1 MEKVVSYDNQFDLFF
16 IHKGFAPDEKF
27 KGNMVVGD
35 LVLDMSTK
43 MRVRGIEILNASQF
57 LNINDKLL
65 NNLADANFDANI
77 GKSSITIGL
86 ILKTKDNIQIPTK
99 IAVPI
104 EERIPKFKRN

>member
-1 MEKVVSYDNQFDLFF
+1 MDKYVSYNDQSDIFCV
-16 IHKGFAPDEKF
+16 HKGFLSDEKF
-27 KGNMVVGD
+27 KGNMMVGD

-77 GKSSITIGL
+77 GKSSITISL